1 MGMGRSLTTSYHPQ
15 ADGQT
20 EILNQSLE
28 VALRTYVGP
37 QKDDWSGLLDG
48 LALSYNTSPH
58 TATGFS
64 PAYLL
69 RGYHPITSSTIVH
82 SPSSITRPVSQGSNS
97 GGEIS
102 SSALDLQASD
112 LVSHFEAD
120 RSRAKEALLLGQ
132 VFQKRAYNQGRLAYE
147 FEEGDLVL
155 INPHSLKLY
164 RTEEGKGQKLLMKYE
179 GPFEIIQKISPVTY
193 RLRMPAS
200 FGIHPVINIAHLE
213 RYNLSPMELGTRP
226 TKPLSREDFQDLP
239 EYEVEKILAEKLRKR
254 GNKRIRL
261 FRTRFT
267 GYGPEAD
274 EWLTAKQLKNAPEV
288 LKTWQERPSS
298 SRDRS

>member
-1 MGMGRSLTTSYHPQ
+1 M
-15 ADGQT
+15 
-20 EILNQSLE
+20 
-28 VALRTYVGP
+28 
-37 QKDDWSGLLDG
+37 
-48 LALSYNTSPH
+48 
-58 TATGFS
+58 
-64 PAYLL
+64 
-69 RGYHPITSSTIVH
+69 
-82 SPSSITRPVSQGSNS
+82 
-97 GGEIS
+97 
-102 SSALDLQASD
+102 
-112 LVSHFEAD
+112 
-120 RSRAKEALLLGQ
+120 
-132 VFQKRAYNQGRLAYE
+132 FQKRAYNQGRLAYE